1 MPVASNP
8 PYLERS
14 HNQNQKGVF
23 LKSLL
28 SLHGRTCQVTRFRD
42 CEDAQDRKPALGQRQ
57 QLRVKAKRSLGLQL
71 PNPSNPS
78 NPCTVAP
85 CDPCHL
91 AALLNRSEAVTGSVS
106 GQVKHARLTQQK
118 L

>member
-14 HNQNQKGVF
+14 HNQEGVF

-28 SLHGRTCQVTRFRD
+28 SLHGRMCQVTRFRD

-57 QLRVKAKRSLGLQL
+57 QLRVKAKRSLGLW
-71 PNPSNPS
+71 PHV
-78 NPCTVAP
+78 T
-85 CDPCHL
+85 L
-91 AALLNRSEAVTGSVS
+91 AALLNKSEAVTRSVS